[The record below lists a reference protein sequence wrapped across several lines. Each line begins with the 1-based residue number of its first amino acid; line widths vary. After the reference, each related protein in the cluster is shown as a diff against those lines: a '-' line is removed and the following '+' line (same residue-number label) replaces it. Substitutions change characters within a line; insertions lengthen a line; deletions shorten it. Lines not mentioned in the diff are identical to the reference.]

1 MAVAVPGATAAVFLR
16 VKARAARRPA
26 TLEFAS
32 PLREKSARSPGRNA
46 SPVDRMSF
54 PADGNPSPP
63 ESGLFS
69 LRGRRALITGSGQGI
84 GLTLARGLA
93 AAGAE
98 LVLNDLDAA
107 RMEKAMAGLRAEGAT
122 VGGRCFNV
130 SKEAE
135 VVAGVTS
142 VEAEFGPIDI
152 LINNAGIHRRSPLET
167 MPLEDWQAVLDVN
180 LTSAFLVTR
189 AVVPGMIRRG
199 RGKIINLCSL
209 NSEISRPTI
218 GNYAAAKGGLK
229 MLTRA
234 MAVEWARHNI
244 QANALAPGY
253 IRTEL
258 TGPLTVDP
266 AFNRHL
272 CTRTPAGRWGEPHE
286 LVGATVFLASRASDF
301 MNGQLLFVDG
311 GLLAAL

>member
-1 MAVAVPGATAAVFLR
+1 M
-16 VKARAARRPA
+16 
-26 TLEFAS
+26 
-32 PLREKSARSPGRNA
+32 
-46 SPVDRMSF
+46 
-54 PADGNPSPP
+54 NPSPAVAP
-63 ESGLFS
+63 GAPAADLFS

-98 LVLNDLDAA
+98 LVLNDIEPGRLEA
-107 RMEKAMAGLRAEGAT
+107 AMAGLRAEGFA
-122 VGGRCFNV
+122 VDGRCFNV
-130 SKEAE
+130 AREEE
-135 VVAGVTS
+135 VTTAVREIETQV
-142 VEAEFGPIDI
+142 GPIDI
-152 LINNAGIHRRSPLET
+152 LINNAGIHRRAPLDSMPLET
-167 MPLEDWQAVLDVN
+167 WQAVLDVN

-189 AVVPGMIRRG
+189 AIVPDMIRRG

-253 IRTEL
+253 IRTAL

-266 AFNRHL
+266 AFNHHL
-272 CTRTPAGRWGEPHE
+272 CTRTPAGRWGEPPE

-301 MNGQLLFVDG
+301 MNGQILFVDG